1 MINQDAF
8 SIDSLMVPQSPH
20 PIEEGIWESIV
31 RGPGVDDVVE
41 VMMVD
46 DIA

>member
-1 MINQDAF
+1 MINQDA
-8 SIDSLMVPQSPH
+8 SSVDSMMVPHPH
-20 PIEEGIWESIV
+20 RIEEGIWESIV
-31 RGPGVDDVVE
+31 RGPRVDVVVE